1 MLHMIAAVDKARGIG
16 KDNQLLCHLSADL
29 KHFKNLTMGHT
40 IIMGRKT
47 FESLPGL
54 LPGRPHWVLTGQR
67 DYEETHPGITVFH
80 DMDDMVRAVR
90 TGEEYFIIGGA
101 SLYTE
106 FMGRADSLYLTEID
120 AELPADTFSRRWTG
134 RAGRKWQGMP
144 MRQMNAMLIPSLLFI
159 ICVNKDLYYA
169 FMS

>member
-120 AELPADTFSRRWTG
+120 AELPADTFFPPLDRTHWQEVARDAHEADERNAYPFSFVRYL
-134 RAGRKWQGMP
+134 RK
-144 MRQMNAMLIPSLLFI
+144 
-159 ICVNKDLYYA
+159 
-169 FMS
+169 

>member
-106 FMGRADSLYLTEID
+106 FIGRADSLYLTEID
-120 AELPADTFSRRWTG
+120 AELPADTFFPPLDRTHWQEVARDAHEADERNAYPFSFVRYL
-134 RAGRKWQGMP
+134 RK
-144 MRQMNAMLIPSLLFI
+144 
-159 ICVNKDLYYA
+159 
-169 FMS
+169 

>member
-54 LPGRPHWVLTGQR
+54 LPGRPHWVLTGQK

-120 AELPADTFSRRWTG
+120 AELPADTFFPPLDRTHWQEVARDAHEADERNAYPFSFVRYL
-134 RAGRKWQGMP
+134 RK
-144 MRQMNAMLIPSLLFI
+144 
-159 ICVNKDLYYA
+159 
-169 FMS
+169 

>member
-120 AELPADTFSRRWTG
+120 AELPADTFF
-134 RAGRKWQGMP
+134 
-144 MRQMNAMLIPSLLFI
+144 PSLDRTRWQEVARDAHEADERNAYPFSFVHYLR
-159 ICVNKDLYYA
+159 K
-169 FMS
+169 

>member
-120 AELPADTFSRRWTG
+120 AELPADTFFPPLDWTRWQEVA
-134 RAGRKWQGMP
+134 RDAHEADERNAYPFSFVHYLRK
-144 MRQMNAMLIPSLLFI
+144 
-159 ICVNKDLYYA
+159 
-169 FMS
+169 

>member
-54 LPGRPHWVLTGQR
+54 LPGRPHWVLTGQK

-106 FMGRADSLYLTEID
+106 FVGRADSLYLTEID
-120 AELPADTFSRRWTG
+120 AELPADTFFPLLDRTRCQEVARDAHEADERNAYPFSFVHYL
-134 RAGRKWQGMP
+134 RK
-144 MRQMNAMLIPSLLFI
+144 
-159 ICVNKDLYYA
+159 
-169 FMS
+169 

>member
-54 LPGRPHWVLTGQR
+54 LPGRPHWVLTGQK

-106 FMGRADSLYLTEID
+106 FVGRADSLYLTEID
-120 AELPADTFSRRWTG
+120 AELPADTFFPLLDRTRWHEVA
-134 RAGRKWQGMP
+134 RDAHEADERNAYPFSFVHYLRK
-144 MRQMNAMLIPSLLFI
+144 
-159 ICVNKDLYYA
+159 
-169 FMS
+169 

>member
-54 LPGRPHWVLTGQR
+54 LPGRPHWVLTGQK

-106 FMGRADSLYLTEID
+106 FVGRADSLYLTEID
-120 AELPADTFSRRWTG
+120 AELPADTFFPLLDRTRWQEVA
-134 RAGRKWQGMP
+134 RDAHEADERNAYPFSFVHYLRK
-144 MRQMNAMLIPSLLFI
+144 
-159 ICVNKDLYYA
+159 
-169 FMS
+169 

>member
-106 FMGRADSLYLTEID
+106 FMGRADSLHLTEID
-120 AELPADTFSRRWTG
+120 AELPADTFFPPLDRTRWQEVA
-134 RAGRKWQGMP
+134 RDAHEADERNAYPFSFVHYLRK
-144 MRQMNAMLIPSLLFI
+144 
-159 ICVNKDLYYA
+159 
-169 FMS
+169 

>member
-120 AELPADTFSRRWTG
+120 AELPADAFFPPLDRTRWQEVARDAHEADERNAYPFSFVHYL
-134 RAGRKWQGMP
+134 RK
-144 MRQMNAMLIPSLLFI
+144 
-159 ICVNKDLYYA
+159 
-169 FMS
+169 